1 MLSLSLKD
9 DDDLDDDTK
18 ENLYGSSAGSVTE
31 KPSESSSPESESERD
46 EDDLAVNHHFVN
58 HYANVNDTLKKGH
71 PSWKKQAH
79 SYIVRSNHDLA
90 QSSSSGHNPYAPSTS
105 QHGLNNLSHNGTIM
119 NGHSTHSS
127 NLPPLPSTSGHNMSS
142 NNLNGA
148 SNMSMQDLHPSYPMA
163 SNSMANSMNTN
174 MNNMSNSINNN
185 MNNMSSNMNMSNNN
199 MTNMG
204 KPRISPPTISSQV
217 PPLPSYNNHPMMSSA
232 AAAADE
238 SDIDSPSNMNNL
250 NGGRIV
256 MNNMA
261 GSRAPLPGFS
271 SFV

>member
-1 MLSLSLKD
+1 M
-9 DDDLDDDTK
+9 
-18 ENLYGSSAGSVTE
+18 TE

-90 QSSSSGHNPYAPSTS
+90 TTSNHNGGHNPYAPSTS
-105 QHGLNNLSHNGTIM
+105 QHGLNNLSHNSMM

-127 NLPPLPSTSGHNMSS
+127 NLPPLPGPSGHSMNMNMSMNASTSANNVNLSMQELQHPSYSMHMGS
-142 NNLNGA
+142 NNLNNNV
-148 SNMSMQDLHPSYPMA
+148 S
-163 SNSMANSMNTN
+163 
-174 MNNMSNSINNN
+174 NNMG
-185 MNNMSSNMNMSNNN
+185 
-199 MTNMG
+199 G
-204 KPRISPPTISSQV
+204 KPRISPPTISSQL
-217 PPLPSYNNHPMMSSA
+217 PPLPSYNHSMMGGGGGGA
-232 AAAADE
+232 EE
-238 SDIDSPSNMNNL
+238 SELDSPANMNNL

>member
-1 MLSLSLKD
+1 M
-9 DDDLDDDTK
+9 
-18 ENLYGSSAGSVTE
+18 TE

-90 QSSSSGHNPYAPSTS
+90 QSSSSNHNGHNPYAPSTS
-105 QHGLNNLSHNGTIM
+105 QHGLNNLSHNGMM

-127 NLPPLPSTSGHNMSS
+127 NLPPLPSASGHSMNMSG
-142 NNLNGA
+142 NNLNSV
-148 SNMSMQDLHPSYPMA
+148 SNNNVNLSMQDLHPSYSMA
-163 SNSMANSMNTN
+163 GNSMANSMNGNMNSNMNGN
-174 MNNMSNSINNN
+174 MNNMSNS
-185 MNNMSSNMNMSNNN
+185 
-199 MTNMG
+199 NMG

-217 PPLPSYNNHPMMSSA
+217 PPLPSYNHSMMSSA
-232 AAAADE
+232 AATAADE

>member
-1 MLSLSLKD
+1 M
-9 DDDLDDDTK
+9 
-18 ENLYGSSAGSVTE
+18 TE

-90 QSSSSGHNPYAPSTS
+90 QSSNGHNPYAPSTS
-105 QHGLNNLSHNGTIM
+105 QHGLNNLSHNSMNTSMM

-127 NLPPLPSTSGHNMSS
+127 NLPPLPGPSGHSMNMSGQ
-142 NNLNGA
+142 NLN
-148 SNMSMQDLHPSYPMA
+148 SVSTHNVNLSMQELHPSYSMA
-163 SNSMANSMNTN
+163 GNSM
-174 MNNMSNSINNN
+174 SNG
-185 MNNMSSNMNMSNNN
+185 NMSSNMNGNPNNTGSNMNNNANNSNMNGSLSNNL
-199 MTNMG
+199 G

-217 PPLPSYNNHPMMSSA
+217 QPLPSYSHSMMG
-232 AAAADE
+232 AADE
-238 SDIDSPSNMNNL
+238 SELDSPANMNNL